1 MSSKS
6 VLHSSDAIILKGYK
20 FIYFNKT
27 IIPLG
32 LVGYDMIIANSA
44 LPALLA
50 LTISYPTIASGITV
64 KYQIM
69 SLNQGQVAIITPK
82 RKENA

>member
-1 MSSKS
+1 
-6 VLHSSDAIILKGYK
+6 
-20 FIYFNKT
+20 
-27 IIPLG
+27 
-32 LVGYDMIIANSA
+32 MIIANSA

-69 SLNQGQVAIITPK
+69 SLNQGQVAIITQK
-82 RKENA
+82 KKENA